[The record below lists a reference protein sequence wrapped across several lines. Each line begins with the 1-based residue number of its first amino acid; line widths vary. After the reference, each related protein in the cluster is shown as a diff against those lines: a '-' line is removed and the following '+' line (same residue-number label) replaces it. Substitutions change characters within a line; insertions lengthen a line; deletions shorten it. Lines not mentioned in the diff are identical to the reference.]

1 MSADNGK
8 RVRRTVE
15 ASREAIL
22 EVAERH
28 LVEDGPAGVKVQKIG
43 RELGIS
49 DATIHYHFGN
59 RDGLLEAL
67 LRHSGQRFTRE
78 LALAYEGEQLIDAR
92 RVLELLNDLYGKRGG
107 ARLAAWLVQ
116 SGWTPAGSGM
126 LLDLC
131 HGLNAQQAL
140 EAQASGSCPPTLED
154 TQKLVALLSAL
165 AFTQA
170 IMGDALLRS
179 VGLESLEAGALDSWA
194 LRQTHQL
201 PPRTET

>member
-8 RVRRTVE
+8 RVRRTLE

-67 LRHSGQRFTRE
+67 LRHSGQRFSRE
-78 LALAYEGEQLIDAR
+78 LAQASEGEQPIDAR
-92 RVLELLNDLYGKRGG
+92 KVLGLLNDLYGKRGG

-131 HGLNAQQAL
+131 QRLNAQQAL
-140 EAQASGSCPPTLED
+140 EAEANGAPPPTLED

-170 IMGDALLRS
+170 IMGDALPRS
-179 VGLESLEAGALDSWA
+179 VGLDGLEASALDSWA

-201 PPRTET
+201 LPRAET